1 MGRLPFTIAGGS
13 MERFTVVGLNLI
25 LVLFAAAILVP
36 AQSAPQLDDD
46 AIQTYL
52 RKIHDQR
59 GMMNVPQA
67 DGKFLHDLIVKEG
80 YKRGLEIGTSNGYS
94 GIWIGLAMRKT
105 NGKLITLEIDQGRAS
120 LARENFGQV
129 KLEKYVELRE
139 GDALEIIPQLE
150 GPFDFVFIDAWK
162 PDYTRYF
169 HLVFPKLSPG
179 GVIVAHNVLSHGR
192 DMRDFLDLV
201 QNHPELETHIERLSS
216 AGLSVSFKHN

>member
-1 MGRLPFTIAGGS
+1 MERLP
-13 MERFTVVGLNLI
+13 VVRLGLI
-25 LVLFAAAILVP
+25 FVLFAAAILVP

-52 RKIHDQR
+52 RKIHGQR

-67 DGKFLHDLIVKEG
+67 DGKFLHDLIVKKG

-105 NGKLITLEIDQGRAS
+105 NGKLITLEINQGRAS

-139 GDALEIIPQLE
+139 GDALKLIPQIE

-162 PDYTRYF
+162 PDYNRYF
-169 HLVFPKLSPG
+169 YLVFPKLSPG

-192 DMRDFLDLV
+192 EMRDFLDLV
-201 QNHPELETHIERLSS
+201 QEHSELETHIERLSS
-216 AGLSVSFKHN
+216 AGLSVSFKRQ